1 MVDERTLAHDLTE
14 RMAGANLTRS
24 IARLYSQ
31 HTLLKSG
38 NAGLRK
44 WESAEAEERLNDAV
58 RLIQAG
64 LIEKE
69 EGTAG
74 WERAFRRAAE
84 IFEWLSHPD
93 MVDIDVP
100 TRLLSA
106 ACYQLAGYPAR
117 AAGIINESAD
127 DEDSDSVIGA
137 LLRHDFEKV
146 HRLLNLYWSSRES
159 RLPRTSVDFTD
170 IEEFAEEQ
178 LFEWLQEQLCGIVG
192 ILNASLRWG
201 FDERLG
207 VAMRKLSALC
217 RVLLHSRHVYS
228 WLLAELVYISIQ
240 ENVGSSL
247 RDKVSGL
254 TETITADGQVA
265 FERYLRF
272 QYLNKRV
279 TAWPS
284 QILGINR
291 LVESKSFALCTPTG
305 SGKTLVAEL
314 AILRSLFGPTAITG
328 DDNDVL
334 DLKTPLVLYL
344 VPSRALATE
353 VEGKLSRV
361 VKGLGDQEI
370 IVTGLYG
377 GTDWGPTDAWLTSG
391 QKTVVICTYEKAEA
405 LIRFVGRW
413 LIERLRL
420 VIIDEAHSVCF
431 KGSVASLHTTDALS
445 IDRALRLESLGSR
458 LLTFIDRDNCDVI
471 ALSAVAQGAEEALA
485 QWISSSAEV
494 GPSITKYRSTR
505 QLIGRL
511 ECFEDR
517 RLKIEYDLLDG
528 APLELSSDTGEK
540 RPYIP
545 NPFERCPPA
554 PDFTDEGA
562 EKALRPFLFWAAI
575 NFAAPDQHGR
585 KHATLVSV
593 TQNIYGHAQ
602 DFLELLETT
611 WSLQNVPVFF
621 IEPKPDDSTFD
632 LYSKVLDSCDDYFG
646 KTSLEYRLL
655 KRGVVIHHGQMPG
668 LLSRLLVEA
677 IESRVFSLVLATSTL
692 SEGVNLPFETILIPT
707 LRRIQDTMS
716 PAEFRNLAGR
726 AGRPGSGTEGR
737 TLLVLGELDLFTS
750 KKARYSANKA
760 RDDYFSLISQLSKDE
775 VAGTTQAPIAE
786 LLSLILSKWRTISGS
801 SSIEDFLQWLEA
813 VNPLDPNPNP
823 SHLEVIGA
831 VDNLDGVLLASIAE
845 LEQQHEAPLDLTD
858 LEDSLKIIWQ
868 HTFSAFAAERNSERL
883 SKIFV
888 HRGCALLQ
896 VYKDRNH
903 RRQLYRTGLP
913 PRSAQS
919 LLDRYS
925 DLRDQLRT
933 GHEYHLWSDKEKVE
947 YLKACIG
954 ILSEITPFALP
965 ELKENRRKPPYRQW
979 QEVLEWWMKTLARNQ
994 WPKPEKLDDWH
1005 KYVRTYFINRAS
1017 WGVGAVIAL
1026 VADEMLGE
1034 QTQPL
1039 DIKEWRKLDL
1049 PWVVFWF
1056 KELLT
1061 WGTLDPVAA
1070 YVLSRNLAITRGAA
1084 HALASEYYQEKT
1096 VDSPHADL
1104 LDPKLISDWVDRQ
1117 TTGSGVDRSL
1127 RSDISVRLVRD
1138 FSKYTG
1144 GPIRVLPVRRGDE
1157 INWVD
1162 PAGYLLASSFD
1173 DERTEIYFGSFDFML
1188 DPKKAK
1194 VNAKPYL

>member
-1 MVDERTLAHDLTE
+1 MVDDKALANDLTE
-14 RMAGANLTRS
+14 RLAGPNLTRS
-24 IARLYSQ
+24 FARLYSQ

-38 NAGLRK
+38 KTGLRI
-44 WESAEAEERLNDAV
+44 WDSAEAQERLNDAV

-69 EGTAG
+69 EQVLG

-84 IFEWLSHPD
+84 IFEWLSHPN
-93 MVDIDVP
+93 MVEIDVP
-100 TRLLSA
+100 TRLISA

-117 AAGIINESAD
+117 ASGIINESAD
-127 DEDSDSVIGA
+127 EDDADSIIGA

-146 HRLLNLYWSSRES
+146 HRLLNSYWSGRES
-159 RLPRTSVDFTD
+159 RLPRTSVDFSDT
-170 IEEFAEEQ
+170 EEFAEER
-178 LFEWLQEQLCGIVG
+178 LFEWLQEELCSIIG

-201 FDERLG
+201 FDERLDL
-207 VAMRKLSALC
+207 AIRKLSTLC

-228 WLLAELVYISIQ
+228 WLLAELVSISIR
-240 ENVGSSL
+240 ENLASSL
-247 RDKVSGL
+247 RGRLRGL
-254 TETITADGQVA
+254 TENVTDDGLVA

-272 QYLNKRV
+272 QYLNRRV

-314 AILRSLFGPTAITG
+314 AILRSLFVRAANTEVDGVVI
-328 DDNDVL
+328 DS
-334 DLKTPLVLYL
+334 KTPLVLYL

-391 QKTVVICTYEKAEA
+391 QKAVVICTYEKAEA

-431 KGSVASLHTTDALS
+431 KGSAASLHTTDALS
-445 IDRALRLESLGSR
+445 LNRALRLESLGSR
-458 LLTFIDRDNCDVI
+458 LLSLIDRNNCDVI
-471 ALSAVAQGAEEALA
+471 ALSAVAQGAEEAIA

-494 GPSITKYRSTR
+494 GPSVTNYRSTR

-511 ECFEDR
+511 ECSKDR
-517 RLKIEYDLLDG
+517 KLRIEYDLLDG
-528 APLELSSDTGEK
+528 SPLELPADTGEK

-554 PDFTDEGA
+554 PDFVDDGA

-575 NFAAPDQHGR
+575 NFAAPDHQGT

-602 DFLELLETT
+602 DLLELLEST
-611 WSLQNVPVFF
+611 WSFQNVPVFF
-621 IEPKPDDSTFD
+621 VEPTDEESSFD
-632 LYSKVLDSCDDYFG
+632 LYSKVLDSCSDYFG
-646 KTSLEYRLL
+646 KRSLEYRLL

-707 LRRIQDTMS
+707 LRRVQENIS

-737 TLLVLGELDLFTS
+737 TLLVLGETDLFTS
-750 KKARYSANKA
+750 PNAQSSADKARRS
-760 RDDYFSLISQLSKDE
+760 YFSLIEQLSKDE
-775 VAGTTQAPIAE
+775 AVATTQAPLAE
-786 LLSLILSKWRTISGS
+786 LLSVIASGWRRISGS
-801 SSIEDFLQWLEA
+801 SSLQEFLQWLEEI
-813 VNPLDPNPNP
+813 NPLDSDPNP

-845 LEQQHEAPLDLTD
+845 LEQQHAGILELTD
-858 LEDSLKIIWQ
+858 LEEALKDIWL
-868 HTFSAFAAERNSERL
+868 HTFSAYAAERNSERL
-883 SKIFV
+883 SRLFV
-888 HRGCALLQ
+888 HRGCALLK
-896 VYKDRNH
+896 VYSERNH

-919 LLDRYS
+919 LLDKYAG
-925 DLRDQLRT
+925 LRDQLRVGGQYQSWT
-933 GHEYHLWSDKEKVE
+933 NKERVE
-947 YLKACIG
+947 YIKACIT
-954 ILSEITPFALP
+954 ILSEIRPFSLP
-965 ELKENRRKPPYRQW
+965 ELKENKKKPPYRQW
-979 QEVLEWWMKTLARNQ
+979 QEVLEWWMQTLARSS

-1039 DIKEWRKLDL
+1039 DIKEWRRLDL

-1070 YVLSRNLAITRGAA
+1070 YILSRSLATTRGAA
-1084 HALASEYYQEKT
+1084 HSLASQYYEEKT
-1096 VDSPHADL
+1096 AESPFADL

-1117 TTGSGVDRSL
+1117 ATTSGSDRSL
-1127 RSDISVRLVRD
+1127 RADYSVRLARD
-1138 FSKYTG
+1138 FLNYRG
-1144 GPIRVLPVRRGDE
+1144 GPIRVLPVRRNDV
-1157 INWVD
+1157 IHWVD
-1162 PAGYLLASSFD
+1162 AAGYLLASSFD
-1173 DERTEIYFGSFDFML
+1173 DEGTEFYFGSFDFML
-1188 DPKKAK
+1188 DPKSAK

>member
-1 MVDERTLAHDLTE
+1 M
-14 RMAGANLTRS
+14 
-24 IARLYSQ
+24 
-31 HTLLKSG
+31 
-38 NAGLRK
+38 
-44 WESAEAEERLNDAV
+44 WESAEAEDRVNDAIQ
-58 RLIQAG
+58 LIQAG
-64 LIEKE
+64 LVEKE
-69 EGTAG
+69 EETSG

-100 TRLLSA
+100 ARLISA
-106 ACYQLAGYPAR
+106 ACYQLSGYPAR
-117 AAGIINESAD
+117 AAGIINESAND
-127 DEDSDSVIGA
+127 DDADSVIGA
-137 LLRHDFEKV
+137 LLRHDFERV
-146 HRLLNLYWSSRES
+146 HRLLNLYWSGRES

-178 LFEWLQEQLCGIVG
+178 LFDWLQEQLCSIIGIV
-192 ILNASLRWG
+192 NASLRWG
-201 FDERLG
+201 FDERLDA
-207 VAMRKLSALC
+207 AMQKLSTLC
-217 RVLLHSRHVYS
+217 RVLQHSRHVYS
-228 WLLAELVYISIQ
+228 WLLAELIYISIR
-240 ENVGSSL
+240 ENVASSL
-247 RDKVSGL
+247 RDKMSELKETVTTDGL
-254 TETITADGQVA
+254 AA

-291 LVESKSFALCTPTG
+291 LVESRSFALCTPTG
-305 SGKTLVAEL
+305 SGKTLIAEL
-314 AILRSLFGPTAITG
+314 AILRSLFISPKETSDGE
-328 DDNDVL
+328 DVV
-334 DLKTPLVLYL
+334 DYKTPLVLYL

-445 IDRALRLESLGSR
+445 LDRALRLESLGSR
-458 LLTFIDRDNCDVI
+458 LLTFMNRENCDVI
-471 ALSAVAQGAEEALA
+471 ALSAVAQGAEEAIA
-485 QWISSSAEV
+485 QWISTSAEV
-494 GPSITKYRSTR
+494 GPSVTEYRSTR

-511 ECFEDR
+511 ECFKDR
-517 RLKIEYDLLDG
+517 RLRIEYDLLDG
-528 APLELSSDTGEK
+528 ALLELPADTGEK

-554 PDFTDEGA
+554 PKFMNEGA

-575 NFAAPDQHGR
+575 HFAAPDQNGN

-602 DFLELLETT
+602 DLLELLDTT
-611 WSLQNVPVFF
+611 WGLQSLPTFF
-621 IEPKPDDSTFD
+621 IEPKSDEVSFY
-632 LYSKVLDSCDDYFG
+632 LYSKVLESCDDYFG

-655 KRGVVIHHGQMPG
+655 KHGVVIHHGQMPG

-707 LRRIQDTMS
+707 LRRVQDTMS

-737 TLLVLGELDLFTS
+737 TLLVLGEADLFAS
-750 KKARYSANKA
+750 DKARFTA
-760 RDDYFSLISQLSKDE
+760 RNARSSYFSLISQLSKE
-775 VAGTTQAPIAE
+775 EASSTTQASIAE
-786 LLSLILSKWRTISGS
+786 LLSLIASKWRIISGS
-801 SSIEDFLQWLEA
+801 SSQEEFLLWLEE
-813 VNPLDPNPNP
+813 VNPLNPHPDPA
-823 SHLEVIGA
+823 HLELIGA
-831 VDNLDGVLLASIAE
+831 VDNLDSVLLASIAE
-845 LEQQHEAPLDLTD
+845 VEQQHEGPLDLTD
-858 LEDSLKIIWQ
+858 LEDALKNIWQ
-868 HTFSAFAAERNSERL
+868 HTFSAFAAKRNSERL
-883 SKIFV
+883 GAIFV
-888 HRGCALLQ
+888 GRGCALLE
-896 VYKDRNH
+896 VYSDRNH

-933 GHEYHLWSDKEKVE
+933 GLDYHLWSDNQQIE
-947 YLKACIG
+947 YLKACIA
-954 ILSEITPFALP
+954 ILSEIKPFALP
-965 ELKENRRKPPYRQW
+965 ELKENKKKPPYRQW
-979 QEVLEWWMKTLARNQ
+979 QEVLEWWMETLVRIN

-1017 WGVGAVIAL
+1017 WGVGAAIAL

-1039 DIKEWRKLDL
+1039 DIKEWKKLDL

-1070 YVLSRNLAITRGAA
+1070 YILSRSLATTRGAA
-1084 HALASEYYQEKT
+1084 KSLASKYYEEKKL
-1096 VDSPHADL
+1096 DSPPVDL
-1104 LDPKLISDWVDRQ
+1104 LDPKVVSDWVDKQ
-1117 TTGSGVDRSL
+1117 TTSSGVDRSV
-1127 RSDISVRLVRD
+1127 RSDFSVRLARD
-1138 FSKYTG
+1138 FSKYQG
-1144 GPIRVLPVRRGDE
+1144 GSIRVLPIRRDNL
-1157 INWVD
+1157 IHWID
-1162 PAGYLLASSFD
+1162 PAGYLLAISR
-1173 DERTEIYFGSFDFML
+1173 DEEGTEVYFGSFDFVL
-1188 DPKKAK
+1188 DPKVAK